1 MNGSTPAGAGRTP
14 LGRLDGLPFGR
25 FKGAV
30 RSAIRTAGPKALA
43 KALQATRNRSL
54 GLMQAW
60 HTALPDLSVPL
71 LAELNPPLWEWGHI
85 AWFQEW
91 WTVRNRQRHLGTKSA
106 FSVDAFDASL
116 LPQADALFNSS
127 EVAHESRWAL
137 SLPDLLRTQSY
148 LAEVMQQS
156 LANLQ
161 AVPDEGDETLYFW
174 RLVLQHEDMHNEAS
188 VCMAQALGLSLPD
201 ALRSGDGVFD
211 ARLSVTAQ
219 PPPSGVAKKAA
230 ADFQIQLPA
239 QTWMLGQ
246 HETGFAFDNEC
257 AAHPLSLQA
266 FGIDA
271 GPVTWLRYLPFL
283 QATGHPWPPHVRSVQ
298 GHWQV
303 QRFGHWQDM
312 DLDAP
317 AVHVSA
323 NDAQAWCQWAGR
335 RLPTEAEWECAAH
348 APDFAWGQVWEWTA
362 SPFEPYPGFV
372 AHPYRDYSAPWWHHH
387 RVLRGACAATSVH
400 LVDVRYRNFF
410 VPQRRAIFAGFRSV
424 AP

>member
-1 MNGSTPAGAGRTP
+1 MNGSTPVGAGRTP
-14 LGRLDGLPFGR
+14 LGRLNGLPFGR
-25 FKGAV
+25 FKAAV
-30 RSAIRTAGPKALA
+30 RSPIRTAGPQALA
-43 KALQATRNRSL
+43 KALQATRSRSL

-60 HTALPDLSVPL
+60 HTALPDLSVPH

-106 FSVDAFDASL
+106 DSGDAFEASL

-137 SLPDLLRTQSY
+137 SLPDLSHTQSY
-148 LAEVMQQS
+148 LADVMQRS

-161 AVPDEGDETLYFW
+161 AVPDEGDEALYFW
-174 RLVLQHEDMHNEAS
+174 RFVLQHEDMHNEAS
-188 VCMAQALGLSLPD
+188 VCMAQALGLFLPE

-211 ARLSVTAQ
+211 ARLSVAAS
-219 PPPSGVAKKAA
+219 PLPSDSAKNAA
-230 ADFQIQLPA
+230 AEFQIQLPA

-303 QRFGHWQDM
+303 QRFGHWQAM

-323 NDAQAWCQWAGR
+323 LDAQAWCQWAGR

-362 SPFEPYPGFV
+362 SPFAPYPGFV

-387 RVLRGACAATSVH
+387 RVLRGACAATSVN

-410 VPQRRAIFAGFRSV
+410 VPQRRDIFAGFRSV
-424 AP
+424 TL

>member
-14 LGRLDGLPFGR
+14 LGRLNGLPFGR
-25 FKGAV
+25 FKAAV
-30 RSAIRTAGPKALA
+30 RSPIRTAGPQALVQ
-43 KALQATRNRSL
+43 ALQATRSRSL

-60 HTALPDLSVPL
+60 HTALPDLSVPP

-91 WTVRNRQRHLGTKSA
+91 WTVRNQQRHLGTKSA
-106 FSVDAFDASL
+106 DSGDAFEASL

-127 EVAHESRWAL
+127 EVAHDSRWAL
-137 SLPDLLRTQSY
+137 SLPDLSHTQSY
-148 LAEVMQQS
+148 LAEVMQRS

-161 AVPDEGDETLYFW
+161 AVPDEGDEALYFW

-188 VCMAQALGLSLPD
+188 VCMAQALGLSLPE
-201 ALRSGDGVFD
+201 ALRNGDRVFD
-211 ARLSVTAQ
+211 DRLSVSA
-219 PPPSGVAKKAA
+219 PPLPSDSAKNAA

-283 QATGHPWPPHVRSVQ
+283 QATRHPWPPHVRSVQ

-303 QRFGHWQDM
+303 QRFGHWQAM
-312 DLDAP
+312 ELDAP

-362 SPFEPYPGFV
+362 SPFAPYPGFV

-387 RVLRGACAATSVH
+387 RVLRGACAATSAH

-410 VPQRRAIFAGFRSV
+410 TPQRRDIFAGFRSV
-424 AP
+424 AL